1 MRPPPTLRPPRPG
14 GSGCDRAGFRPP
26 PSASSARAAA
36 PPPPKPARGEAEAPA
51 EPPGRGAGRGAFG
64 GPGAAP
70 REQQQLRRR
79 INSRERRR
87 MRDLNAAMDALREV
101 LLPPAAARPA
111 RRLSKAAT
119 LLLARDRIL
128 LLGRA
133 LRGLRLL
140 LAGPG
145 PLLPA
150 PPGGPPAAPGP
161 LLPAP
166 PAAPGPLLPAPPAA
180 PGAPAACPALA
191 LEGPPCGPCA
201 LPGGAG
207 GPGLCPCAACRLLA
221 LVPAGLGLA
230 ALPAPF
236 ST

>member
-1 MRPPPTLRPPRPG
+1 MLRPPRPG
-14 GSGCDRAGFRPP
+14 GSRGDLAGYRPP
-26 PSASSARAAA
+26 PSAASSAPAAA
-36 PPPPKPARGEAEAPA
+36 PPPPRPARGEAEAPA
-51 EPPGRGAGRGAFG
+51 EPPGRGAGRGAAG

-101 LLPPAAARPA
+101 LLPPAAARGPA

-119 LLLARDRIL
+119 LLLARHRIL

-150 PPGGPPAAPGP
+150 PPGGPPAAPGA

-166 PAAPGPLLPAPPAA
+166 PGALGPPAGC
-180 PGAPAACPALA
+180 PGLA
-191 LEGPPCGPCA
+191 LEGPLCGPCA

-207 GPGLCPCAACRLLA
+207 GPGLCPCAAFRLLA